1 MKVRKAVIAG
11 ALAVALFVVGACGG
25 EGSVEDADRAVDPAA
40 VVHRVGEPVRHGDLE
55 VIVHGVR
62 DPFDAGNP
70 VVKAPPGSR
79 QVAVEVE
86 VKNLSKSAQVFS
98 PFAQFEMRDSTN
110 TAFRPTPLPR
120 NVPAFNGGDA
130 PPGTAQRGLL
140 AFNVPE
146 AASGLQIVFQNPV
159 VEEGAI
165 RFSLT

>member
-11 ALAVALFVVGACGG
+11 ALAAALVMPGACGG

-55 VIVHGVR
+55 VLVHGVR

-70 VVKAPPGSR
+70 VVKAPAGSR

-86 VKNLSKSAQVFS
+86 VKNLSKKAQVLS
-98 PFAQFEMRDSTN
+98 PFAQFELRDATN
-110 TAFRPTPLPR
+110 KAYNPMPLPR

-130 PPGTAQRGLL
+130 PPGSAQRGLI
-140 AFNVPE
+140 AFNIPE
-146 AASGLQIVFQNPV
+146 AATGLQVVFQNPV
-159 VEEGAI
+159 IEEGAV